1 MKRLWELARL
11 FAKLGCL
18 SFGGPAVH
26 VALMEDEVV
35 KRRAWL
41 SREHFLDLLGATNL
55 IPGPN
60 AVEMAAHV
68 GCRQA
73 GLPGL
78 LVAAVAFTLPGA
90 LLTLALAWAY
100 LRYGALPEVKPFLQ
114 GIGPAVLAIIVA
126 AVWRLGKTGITSWQ
140 LAVVGLAVATAS
152 VAGAN
157 EIATLL
163 AGGIFGAVF
172 LRATRR
178 PPRLPAVAAGLL
190 AGWTAAAA
198 RKASAAA
205 PMVAATG
212 GAACA
217 AAVALWQVGLYFL
230 QIGAVLYGTGYV
242 LFAYLQGGL
251 VDQYGWLTQQELIDA
266 IAAGQLTPGPLVT
279 TATFVGY
286 LLGNRLGPAKAV
298 LGAATATAA
307 IVLPGLLLV
316 AAINPWIPRLRRSAW
331 AARFLDAVGAASI
344 GLMAAV
350 IVALARATLL
360 TPPVD
365 WRSWAIA
372 LVAAALFLAG
382 RVPAA
387 WIVLGGAVAGRVL

>member
-163 AGGIFGAVF
+163 AGGILGAVF